1 MKFFSKVR
9 KVEEHHNR
17 KKSLIPFR
25 LNFLFL
31 IVFLL
36 FAALIGQLAYLQIL
50 HGTMLE
56 SEVSSS
62 ETEVETQNVQR
73 GQIYDSTGKV
83 LVSNKSARA
92 ITYTKPLNVTN
103 KEMYSVAKYLSKFIT
118 VSTKNL
124 TATNKADYY
133 LAKHEKSVNKHIPGA
148 AKMTPA
154 TLYKAQLDYV
164 KKNKLYGTLTP
175 KQKEIALLYSK
186 MSGAYSLSTVYLK
199 TDGVTDKEMSEV
211 GEHLSEMAGVKIGTS
226 WRRDYPNGTSVKSII
241 GTVTNEKTGL
251 PSDSINQLLA
261 QGYSRNDSVGSSYL
275 ESRYEDILKGT
286 KKTIAVETQNGKILK
301 ETTKY
306 GGKKGDNV
314 VLTINEKFQKEV
326 QKYLEDGFNGI
337 KGSNPYA
344 PGAYVVVI
352 NPHTGGI
359 YALAGVSR
367 DLSTGK
373 VTANALGTINQS
385 FVMGSVVKGAQVM
398 GGLTSGVITPTNN
411 TLYDEPIKLKGTATK
426 SSWFN
431 KSGGSNMSLSAAQA
445 LEVSSN
451 AYMMKLTMLEAGY
464 KYVPGSALSMP
475 SSIFTKLRQN
485 FNQFGL
491 GVKTGIDIPGEG
503 TGYAG
508 ASGQA
513 NIGKAL
519 DLSFGNYD
527 SYTTIQ
533 LAQYVSMI
541 ANRGYRLQPHV
552 LDSIR
557 QSNADGSLGRTV
569 YQFEPNVLNIYDA
582 TEAEWNVVQNG
593 FYQVVHGSMSLRTG
607 SAYASLSPEVSAKT
621 GTAQTFHGTAET
633 ITNNLIM
640 YGPSKNAKVAMAV
653 VFPGMGTSSSSSVV
667 ASVAGQVYKAFW
679 KDVLSTEGFA
689 NSDDSEQSSN

>member
-1 MKFFSKVR
+1 MEFFRKVR
-9 KVEEHHNR
+9 KTNNKR
-17 KKSLIPFR
+17 KQKKSVIPFR

-36 FAALIGQLAYLQIL
+36 FAALIGRLAYLQIL
-50 HGTMLE
+50 HGTMFE

-62 ETEVETQNVQR
+62 ETETETQNVQR

-103 KEMYSVAKYLSKFIT
+103 KEMYAVAKDLAAFIS
-118 VSTKNL
+118 VPTKNL
-124 TATNKADYY
+124 TATNKADFY
-133 LAKHEKSVNKHIPGA
+133 LAQHEKSVNKHIPGA
-148 AKMTPA
+148 AKMTPSA
-154 TLYKAQLDYV
+154 LYKAQLDYV
-164 KKNKLYGTLTP
+164 KKNKLYGSLSPT
-175 KQKEIALLYSK
+175 QKEIALLYSK
-186 MSGAYSLSTVYLK
+186 MSGAYALSTVYLK
-199 TDGVTDKEMSEV
+199 TEGVTDKEMAEV

-251 PSDSINQLLA
+251 PDDSINQLLA
-261 QGYSRNDSVGSSYL
+261 KGYSRNDSVGSSYL

-286 KKTIAVETQNGKILK
+286 RKTIDVETQNGKILK

-314 VLTINEKFQKEV
+314 VLTINEKFQNEV
-326 QKYLEDGFNGI
+326 QKFLEDGFNGI

-352 NPHTGGI
+352 NPNTGGI

-373 VTANALGTINQS
+373 VTSNALGTINQS

-411 TLYDEPIKLKGTATK
+411 SLYDEPIKLKGTAPKT
-426 SSWFN
+426 SWFN
-431 KSGGSNMSLSAAQA
+431 KTGGSGMSLTATQA

-451 AYMMKLTMLEAGY
+451 SYMMKLTMMEAGY
-464 KYVPGSALSMP
+464 KYVPGGALSMP
-475 SSIFTKLRQN
+475 SSIFDKLRQN

-503 TGYAG
+503 LGYAG
-508 ASGQA
+508 ASNQA

-541 ANRGYRLQPHV
+541 ANGGYRLQPHV
-552 LDSIR
+552 LEAIR
-557 QSNADGSLGRTV
+557 ESNADGSLGRTV
-569 YQFEPNVLNIYDA
+569 YQAQPNVLNVYSA
-582 TEAEWNVVQNG
+582 SGAEWNVVQNG

-607 SAYASLSPEVSAKT
+607 SAYASLKPEVSAKS

-633 ITNNLIM
+633 ITNSLIM
-640 YGPSKNAKVAMAV
+640 YGPSKDAKVAMAV

-667 ASVAGQVYKAFW
+667 ASVAKQTYEAFW
-679 KDVLSTEGFA
+679 KDVITTEGFT
-689 NSDDSEQSSN
+689 DSSNEGN